1 MIPSIIVEDEIHSAN
16 VLIRQIQR
24 CGAAIQ
30 VLGVAENLPNAI
42 RLIREKKPA
51 LVFMDIEIP
60 GGNAFSILDTFDPC
74 DFAIIFITAFEHYA
88 LKAIKYSA
96 LDYLLKPVSLSEL
109 TTAIEKARENLE
121 QKTLR
126 QKMDYF
132 MRNLRASP
140 DDQQIVITS
149 KDGMQSILLND
160 IIYLE
165 ANGSYTVIHIEKSS
179 PIVSSRHLK
188 DYENML
194 PASRFFRIH
203 HSYVVHKAKVVN
215 VKKGKTTTIILTDN
229 TALQVSVRRVA
240 DFMDFFTG
248 MF

>member
-1 MIPSIIVEDEIHSAN
+1 MIPAIIVEDEVHSAS
-16 VLIRQIQR
+16 VLMRQIER
-24 CGAAIQ
+24 SGAAVQ
-30 VLGVAENLPNAI
+30 VMGVAENLPNAV
-42 RLIREKKPA
+42 RLIREKTPA

-60 GGNAFSILDTFDPC
+60 GGNAFSILDAFNPC
-74 DFAIIFITAFEHYA
+74 NFAIIFITAFEHYA

-109 TTAIEKARENLE
+109 TIAIEKARENLE
-121 QKTLR
+121 QKNLR
-126 QKMDYF
+126 QKMDHL
-132 MRNLRASP
+132 MHNLRASP
-140 DDQQIVITS
+140 EDQQIVITS
-149 KDGMQSILLND
+149 KDGMQSISLND

-165 ANGSYTVIHIEKSS
+165 ANGSYTVIYIEKNN

-215 VKKGKTTTIILTDN
+215 IKKGKPTTIILTNN
-229 TALQVSVRRVA
+229 TILQVSVRRVA
-240 DFMDFFTG
+240 DFIDFFTG
-248 MF
+248 IS